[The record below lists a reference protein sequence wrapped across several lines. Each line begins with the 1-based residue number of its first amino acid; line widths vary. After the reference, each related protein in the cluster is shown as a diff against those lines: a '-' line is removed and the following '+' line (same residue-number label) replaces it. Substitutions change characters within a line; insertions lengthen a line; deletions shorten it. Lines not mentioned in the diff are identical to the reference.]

1 MVSAA
6 FFGVGNELDSFNAA
20 FTLASFVI
28 SISAGAIQIAQVPI
42 YLETKRVEGREA
54 AHQLMSTTFTYFLV
68 FLFTIVVVLLL
79 VFPYLL
85 PHLYA
90 GFSLAKLTVTTRL
103 FYLLLPLILLSS
115 AALFVT
121 SILNAEEEFRYTALV
136 PGWTALSSIFTLI
149 VVGKLLG
156 VYALAVG
163 VVVGAIIEFLSLLYL
178 LHNFGI
184 SLQLRWRF
192 NDEKV
197 RQVFSSALPVII
209 AFVLSGA
216 MPLIDQ
222 HFAAN
227 LRSGDVAALG
237 FGYRIISLYL
247 TLFAVAVG
255 TTVLPHFSKFAAE
268 KDWDGLQQA
277 FYSSIYKFILPI
289 CVLSS
294 VMIIIF
300 SVPIVRILFQRGAFT
315 SEATNTV
322 ATIQAMYAL
331 QLPAYVVHFVS
342 YRVLSAIKA
351 NRYTIWIALSGFLL
365 CIILDYF
372 FSRMWGIRG
381 IALSVSAVYTI
392 ITVIA
397 LFIINRQISKLK
409 FEAKYVSLN

>member
-1 MVSAA
+1 M
-6 FFGVGNELDSFNAA
+6 
-20 FTLASFVI
+20 
-28 SISAGAIQIAQVPI
+28 
-42 YLETKRVEGREA
+42 
-54 AHQLMSTTFTYFLV
+54 
-68 FLFTIVVVLLL
+68 
-79 VFPYLL
+79 
-85 PHLYA
+85 
-90 GFSLAKLTVTTRL
+90 
-103 FYLLLPLILLSS
+103 SS